1 MFRGLFVAY
10 DLSGGVVA
18 ASPNAQYNLLK
29 EFKSQLKAKIKHQ
42 PKSSVHLEHFPAR
55 PDDLPDELWKQAY
68 GESPEEDDKLP
79 MGAAAL
85 ATGAV

>member
-42 PKSSVHLEHFPAR
+42 PKSSVRLEHFPAS

-68 GESPEEDDKLP
+68 GESPEEDDKP

-85 ATGAV
+85 AAGAV